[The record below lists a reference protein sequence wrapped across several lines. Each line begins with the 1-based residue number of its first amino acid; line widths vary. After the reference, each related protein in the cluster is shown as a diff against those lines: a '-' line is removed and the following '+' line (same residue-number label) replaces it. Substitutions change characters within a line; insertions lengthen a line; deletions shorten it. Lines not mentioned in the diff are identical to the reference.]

1 MRYLIERL
9 RERST
14 WLGATALLSVFG
26 VSLDPALVDQIALV
40 GGAAAGLILMLTP
53 DRPAR

>member
-14 WLGATALLSVFG
+14 WLGLTTLLTALGASIDPGCLDHIATAG
-26 VSLDPALVDQIALV
+26 A
-40 GGAAAGLILMLTP
+40 AAAGLILALMP
-53 DRPAR
+53 DRPRR

>member
-14 WLGATALLSVFG
+14 WLGATALLSAFG
-26 VSLDPALVDQIALV
+26 FSLDPALVDQIALV
-40 GGAAAGLILMLTP
+40 GVAAAGLILMLTP